1 MFLLKFRRKIGNR
14 RRRGGLRAGG
24 VSGVGGVV
32 AVIGAALIIGLGLMA
47 GGGAMTAAPAAA
59 LAQGQGQADGGDI
72 SVSRQGVENRFP
84 DGLRFY
90 IDAESSGSPIEE
102 IRVYVRKLGQSSRS
116 VYRPAKLKEGQS
128 VSWEAMFKS
137 QEGNEYIPTGTR
149 LSYYF
154 DIRTEDGGGLET
166 EPEITVYLNRGLEWE
181 SVSDG
186 LINVYYYRHNRQSEG
201 RAQAVLEVAADTYE
215 LMQPILGVELTEPM
229 NIVVYSDY
237 DDMRAALRP
246 SSQVAAEQLRTLGQ
260 AFTNERTLLVD
271 GSSDLFSGDNTLT
284 TAAHEFTHLL
294 VADAAGSAYRSIHTW
309 LNEGLAVYSEQN
321 PDSQFD
327 SFLNAAIA
335 SDSVPPLS
343 SLRTYAGTPRETLRN
358 YGVGHSVA
366 TYMVETYG
374 AGKMAA
380 LFAGVRE
387 TRNMERTL
395 ESVYGLTIH
404 ELDNEWRRSVGLGA
418 RDLATPAPPPLQA
431 IPTRRPTPPPA
442 PASDG
447 AQGESTPVAV
457 AAAGTPARPT
467 YTPRATYTP
476 LPAPTRRGG
485 GAALAPTDRGPSMP
499 AKDRGSGTQPPLGG
513 GGGCS
518 APAPTPGQLG
528 GGAAPET
535 ASLVLL
541 AAPAGLLALAALRR
555 RRGGGMEHGASK
567 PGLRTAPGE

>member
-1 MFLLKFRRKIGNR
+1 MFLLKFRLKIGNR

-24 VSGVGGVV
+24 GVA
-32 AVIGAALIIGLGLMA
+32 AVISAALIIGLGLIA
-47 GGGAMTAAPAAA
+47 GIAGGAGGGGAMTAAPAAA

-90 IDAESSGSPIEE
+90 IDAESGGSPIEE

-116 VYRPAKLKEGQS
+116 AYRVVEFEAGQA
-128 VSWEAMFKS
+128 VSGEALFKS
-137 QEGNEYIPTGTR
+137 QTANEYIPTGTR

-154 DIRTEDGGGLET
+154 DIRTEDEGGVET

-186 LINVYYYRHNRQSEG
+186 LINVYYYRHNGQSEG

-237 DDMRAALRP
+237 ADMRAALRP
-246 SSQVAAEQLRTLGQ
+246 SSQVAARQLRTLGQ
-260 AFTNERTLLVD
+260 AFANERSLLVD

-431 IPTRRPTPPPA
+431 IPTRRPTPTA
-442 PASDG
+442 TGAQGAGG

-485 GAALAPTDRGPSMP
+485 GAALAPTDRGPTDRGPSMP

-518 APAPTPGQLG
+518 APAPTPGQSG

-535 ASLVLL
+535 ASLALL

-555 RRGGGMEHGASK
+555 RRWRGD
-567 PGLRTAPGE
+567 

>member
-1 MFLLKFRRKIGNR
+1 MFLLKFRLKIGNR
-14 RRRGGLRAGG
+14 RRRGGLRAG
-24 VSGVGGVV
+24 VVAGVGGVV
-32 AVIGAALIIGLGLMA
+32 AVVGAALIIGLGLMA
-47 GGGAMTAAPAAA
+47 GGAGGGGAMTAAPAAA
-59 LAQGQGQADGGDI
+59 LAQGQGQVDGGDI
-72 SVSRQGVENRFP
+72 AVSRQGVENRFP

-90 IDAESSGSPIEE
+90 IDAESGGSPIEE

-116 VYRPAKLKEGQS
+116 AYRVVEFEAGQA
-128 VSWEAMFKS
+128 VSGEALFKS
-137 QEGNEYIPTGTR
+137 QTANEYIPTGTR

-154 DIRTEDGGGLET
+154 DIRTEDGGGVET

-186 LINVYYYRHNRQSEG
+186 LINVYYYRQDGQSEG

-246 SSQVAAEQLRTLGQ
+246 SSQVAARQLRTLGQ
-260 AFTNERTLLVD
+260 AFANERSLLVD

-387 TRNMERTL
+387 TRNMEKTL

-431 IPTRRPTPPPA
+431 IPTRRPTPTA
-442 PASDG
+442 TGAQGAGG

-518 APAPTPGQLG
+518 APAATPGQSG

-535 ASLVLL
+535 ASLALL
-541 AAPAGLLALAALRR
+541 AAPVGLLALAALRR
-555 RRGGGMEHGASK
+555 RRGRGD
-567 PGLRTAPGE
+567 

>member
-1 MFLLKFRRKIGNR
+1 MFLLKFRLKIGNR

-24 VSGVGGVV
+24 GVA
-32 AVIGAALIIGLGLMA
+32 AVIGAALIIGLGLIAGIAGGA
-47 GGGAMTAAPAAA
+47 GGGGGMTAA
-59 LAQGQGQADGGDI
+59 LAQGQADGGDI

-90 IDAESSGSPIEE
+90 IDAESGGSPIEE

-116 VYRPAKLKEGQS
+116 AYRVVEFEAGQA
-128 VSWEAMFKS
+128 VSGEALFKS
-137 QEGNEYIPTGTR
+137 QTANEYIPTGTR

-186 LINVYYYRHNRQSEG
+186 LINVYYYREDGQSEG

-237 DDMRAALRP
+237 ADMRAALRP
-246 SSQVAAEQLRTLGQ
+246 SSQVAARQLRTLGQ
-260 AFTNERTLLVD
+260 AFANERSLLVD

-431 IPTRRPTPPPA
+431 IPTRRPTPT
-442 PASDG
+442 AS
-447 AQGESTPVAV
+447 TVV

-476 LPAPTRRGG
+476 LPAPTSRGG

-499 AKDRGSGTQPPLGG
+499 AKDRGLGTQPPLGG

-518 APAPTPGQLG
+518 APAPGPGQSG
-528 GGAAPET
+528 GGVAPET
-535 ASLVLL
+535 ASLALL

-555 RRGGGMEHGASK
+555 RRCGGGIEHGASK
-567 PGLRTAPGE
+567 PGLRTAPGAMTAFCRDDDAAPQ

>member
-1 MFLLKFRRKIGNR
+1 MFLLKFRLKIGNR

-24 VSGVGGVV
+24 GVA
-32 AVIGAALIIGLGLMA
+32 AVISAALIIGLGLMA
-47 GGGAMTAAPAAA
+47 GGAGGGGAMTAAPA

-90 IDAESSGSPIEE
+90 IDAESGGSPIEE

-116 VYRPAKLKEGQS
+116 AYRVVEFEAGQA
-128 VSWEAMFKS
+128 VSGEALFKS
-137 QEGNEYIPTGTR
+137 QTANEYIPTGTR

-154 DIRTEDGGGLET
+154 DIRTEDGGGVET

-186 LINVYYYRHNRQSEG
+186 LINVYYYRHNGQSEG

-237 DDMRAALRP
+237 ADMRAALRP
-246 SSQVAAEQLRTLGQ
+246 SSQVAARQLRTLGQ
-260 AFTNERTLLVD
+260 AFANERSLLVD

-431 IPTRRPTPPPA
+431 IPTRRPTPTATVA
-442 PASDG
+442 PASG
-447 AQGESTPVAV
+447 EAQAESTPVA

-499 AKDRGSGTQPPLGG
+499 AKDRGSGTQPPYG

-518 APAPTPGQLG
+518 APAPGQSG

-535 ASLVLL
+535 ASLALL

-555 RRGGGMEHGASK
+555 RRWRGD
-567 PGLRTAPGE
+567 

>member
-1 MFLLKFRRKIGNR
+1 MFLLKFRLKIGNR
-14 RRRGGLRAGG
+14 RRRGSLRAGG
-24 VSGVGGVV
+24 VA
-32 AVIGAALIIGLGLMA
+32 AVIGAALIIGLGLIA
-47 GGGAMTAAPAAA
+47 GGAGGGGAMTAAPKPA
-59 LAQGQGQADGGDI
+59 LAQGQADGGDI

-90 IDAESSGSPIEE
+90 IDAESGGSPIAE

-116 VYRPAKLKEGQS
+116 AYRVVEFEAGQA
-128 VSWEAMFKS
+128 VSGEALFKS
-137 QEGNEYIPTGTR
+137 QTANEYIPTGTR

-154 DIRTEDGGGLET
+154 DIRTEDGGGVET

-186 LINVYYYRHNRQSEG
+186 LINVYYYRHNGQSEG

-246 SSQVAAEQLRTLGQ
+246 SSQVAARQLRTLGQ
-260 AFTNERTLLVD
+260 AFANERSLLVD

-431 IPTRRPTPPPA
+431 IPTRRPTPTATVA
-442 PASDG
+442 PASG
-447 AQGESTPVAV
+447 EAQAESTPVA

-485 GAALAPTDRGPSMP
+485 GAALAPADRGASPP
-499 AKDRGSGTQPPLGG
+499 GEADRGTTQVPDG

-518 APAPTPGQLG
+518 APAATPGQSG

-535 ASLVLL
+535 ASLALL

-555 RRGGGMEHGASK
+555 RRGRGD
-567 PGLRTAPGE
+567 

>member
-1 MFLLKFRRKIGNR
+1 MFLLKFRLKIGNR

-24 VSGVGGVV
+24 LAAIVSVV
-32 AVIGAALIIGLGLMA
+32 AVIGAALIIGLGLIA
-47 GGGAMTAAPAAA
+47 GGAGGGGAMTAAPA
-59 LAQGQGQADGGDI
+59 LAQGQAGGGDI
-72 SVSRQGVENRFP
+72 TVSRQGVENQFP
-84 DGLRFY
+84 SGLRFY
-90 IDAESSGSPIEE
+90 IDAESGGSPIEE

-116 VYRPAKLKEGQS
+116 AYRAVEFEAGES
-128 VSWEAMFKS
+128 VSGEYLLRS
-137 QEGNEYIPTGTR
+137 QTANEYIPTGTR

-154 DIRTEDGGGLET
+154 DIRTEDGGRLET

-186 LINVYYYRHNRQSEG
+186 LINVYYYRHNGQSEG

-237 DDMRAALRP
+237 DDMRDALRE
-246 SSQVAAEQLRTLGQ
+246 SSKVASEQLRTLGQ

-387 TRNMERTL
+387 TRNMEKTL

-431 IPTRRPTPPPA
+431 IPTRRPTPKPTVA
-442 PASDG
+442 PASG
-447 AQGESTPVAV
+447 EAQAESTPV

-485 GAALAPTDRGPSMP
+485 GAALAPADRGPSMP

-513 GGGCS
+513 GCS
-518 APAPTPGQLG
+518 APAPTPGQSG
-528 GGAAPET
+528 GGVAPET
-535 ASLVLL
+535 ASLALL

-555 RRGGGMEHGASK
+555 RRGRGD
-567 PGLRTAPGE
+567 

>member
-1 MFLLKFRRKIGNR
+1 MFLLKFRLKIRNR

-24 VSGVGGVV
+24 VADIVSVAAVV
-32 AVIGAALIIGLGLMA
+32 GAALIIGLGLMA
-47 GGGAMTAAPAAA
+47 GGAGGGGAMTAAPA
-59 LAQGQGQADGGDI
+59 LAQGQADGGGI

-90 IDAESSGSPIEE
+90 IDAESGGSPIEE

-116 VYRPAKLKEGQS
+116 AYRVVEFEAGQA
-128 VSWEAMFKS
+128 VSGEALFKS
-137 QEGNEYIPTGTR
+137 QTANEYIPTGTR

-201 RAQAVLEVAADTYE
+201 RAQAVLEVAADTYD

-237 DDMRAALRP
+237 DDMRDALRP
-246 SSQVAAEQLRTLGQ
+246 SSQVAARQLRTLGQ
-260 AFTNERTLLVD
+260 AFANERTLLVD

-431 IPTRRPTPPPA
+431 IPTRRPTPPASPS
-442 PASDG
+442 SDG
-447 AQGESTPVAV
+447 AQAASTPVA

-499 AKDRGSGTQPPLGG
+499 AEDRGLGTQPPLGG

-518 APAPTPGQLG
+518 APAPTPGQSG

-535 ASLVLL
+535 ASLALL

-555 RRGGGMEHGASK
+555 RLH
-567 PGLRTAPGE
+567 

>member
-1 MFLLKFRRKIGNR
+1 MTTAGRIAGRARRALSRMFLLKFRRKIGNR

-24 VSGVGGVV
+24 VAAIVSVV

-47 GGGAMTAAPAAA
+47 GGAGGGGAMTAA
-59 LAQGQGQADGGDI
+59 LAQGQGQGQAGGDI

-90 IDAESSGSPIEE
+90 IDAESGGSPIAE

-116 VYRPAKLKEGQS
+116 AYRVVEFEAGQA
-128 VSWEAMFKS
+128 VSGEAMFKS

-154 DIRTEDGGGLET
+154 DIRTEGGGRLET

-201 RAQAVLEVAADTYE
+201 RAQAVLEVAADTYD

-237 DDMRAALRP
+237 ADMRDALRE
-246 SSQVAAEQLRTLGQ
+246 SSKVASEQLRTLGQ

-387 TRNMERTL
+387 TRNMEKTL

-431 IPTRRPTPPPA
+431 IPTRRPTPTA
-442 PASDG
+442 TG

-499 AKDRGSGTQPPLGG
+499 AKDRGSGTQPPYG

-518 APAPTPGQLG
+518 APAPGQSG
-528 GGAAPET
+528 GGVAPET
-535 ASLVLL
+535 ASLALL

-555 RRGGGMEHGASK
+555 RRGRGD
-567 PGLRTAPGE
+567 

>member
-1 MFLLKFRRKIGNR
+1 MFLLKFRLKIGNR
-14 RRRGGLRAGG
+14 RRRGGLRAG
-24 VSGVGGVV
+24 VVAGVGGVV

-47 GGGAMTAAPAAA
+47 GMTGSAGGGAMTAAPAAA
-59 LAQGQGQADGGDI
+59 LAQGQGQAGGGI

-116 VYRPAKLKEGQS
+116 VYRPAELEEGQA
-128 VSWEAMFKS
+128 VSWEAWFHS
-137 QEGNEYIPTGTR
+137 RTRNEYIPTGTR

-154 DIRTEDGGGLET
+154 DIRTEDGGRLET
-166 EPEITVYLNRGLEWE
+166 EPEITVYLNLGLEWE

-186 LINVYYYRHNRQSEG
+186 LINVYYYRHNGQSEG

-237 DDMRAALRP
+237 DDMRDALRE
-246 SSQVAAEQLRTLGQ
+246 SSKVAARQLRTLGQ

-431 IPTRRPTPPPA
+431 IPTRRPTT
-442 PASDG
+442 PASPASGG
-447 AQGESTPVAV
+447 AQAESTPVA

-485 GAALAPTDRGPSMP
+485 GAALAPADRGPSP
-499 AKDRGSGTQPPLGG
+499 PEGGGVPQLPLGG

-518 APAPTPGQLG
+518 APAATQGQSG
-528 GGAAPET
+528 GGVAPET
-535 ASLVLL
+535 ASLALL

-555 RRGGGMEHGASK
+555 RRGRGD
-567 PGLRTAPGE
+567 

>member
-24 VSGVGGVV
+24 VAGVGGVV

-47 GGGAMTAAPAAA
+47 GGAGGGGAMTAAPA
-59 LAQGQGQADGGDI
+59 LAQGQGGGDDI
-72 SVSRQGVENRFP
+72 SISRQGVENQFP
-84 DGLRFY
+84 NGLRFY
-90 IDAESSGSPIEE
+90 IDAESGGSPIEE
-102 IRVYVRKLGQSSRS
+102 IRVYVRKLGQSNRS
-116 VYRPAKLKEGQS
+116 AYRAVEFEAGQS
-128 VSWEAMFKS
+128 VSGEYLLRS
-137 QEGNEYIPTGTR
+137 QTANEYIPTGTR

-154 DIRTEDGGGLET
+154 DIRTEDGGRLET
-166 EPEITVYLNRGLEWE
+166 EPEITVYLNLGLDWQ

-237 DDMRAALRP
+237 ADMRKALRK
-246 SSQVAAEQLRTLGQ
+246 SSEVAAEQLRTLGQ

-431 IPTRRPTPPPA
+431 IPTRRPTPPA
-442 PASDG
+442 SPASGG
-447 AQGESTPVAV
+447 AQAESTPV
-457 AAAGTPARPT
+457 AAGTPARPT

-485 GAALAPTDRGPSMP
+485 GAALAPADRGPSP
-499 AKDRGSGTQPPLGG
+499 PGEADRGTTQVLDG

-518 APAPTPGQLG
+518 APAATPEQSG
-528 GGAAPET
+528 GGVAPET
-535 ASLVLL
+535 ASLALL

-555 RRGGGMEHGASK
+555 RLH
-567 PGLRTAPGE
+567 

>member
-1 MFLLKFRRKIGNR
+1 MFLLKFRLKIGNR
-14 RRRGGLRAGG
+14 RRRGGLRA
-24 VSGVGGVV
+24 GGVV

-47 GGGAMTAAPAAA
+47 GGAGGGGAMTAAPA
-59 LAQGQGQADGGDI
+59 LAQGQAGGDI

-90 IDAESSGSPIEE
+90 IDAESGGSPIEE
-102 IRVYVRKLGQSSRS
+102 IRVYVRKLGQSNRS
-116 VYRPAKLKEGQS
+116 AYRAVEFEAGQS
-128 VSWEAMFKS
+128 VSGEYLLRS
-137 QEGNEYIPTGTR
+137 QTANEYIPTGTR

-154 DIRTEDGGGLET
+154 DIRTEDGGRLET
-166 EPEITVYLNRGLEWE
+166 EPEITVYLNLGLDWQ

-237 DDMRAALRP
+237 ADMRKALRK
-246 SSQVAAEQLRTLGQ
+246 SSEVAAEQLRTLGQ

-387 TRNMERTL
+387 TRNMEKTL

-431 IPTRRPTPPPA
+431 IPTRRPTPTVA
-442 PASDG
+442 PGAGG
-447 AQGESTPVAV
+447 AQAESTAV
-457 AAAGTPARPT
+457 AAAEGTPARPT

-485 GAALAPTDRGPSMP
+485 GAALAPADRGPSP
-499 AKDRGSGTQPPLGG
+499 PEGGGVPQLPLGG

-518 APAPTPGQLG
+518 APAATPGQSG

-535 ASLVLL
+535 ASLALL

-555 RRGGGMEHGASK
+555 RRGRGD
-567 PGLRTAPGE
+567 

>member
-24 VSGVGGVV
+24 VAAIVSVV
-32 AVIGAALIIGLGLMA
+32 AVIGAALIIGLGLIA
-47 GGGAMTAAPAAA
+47 GGAGGGGAMTAA
-59 LAQGQGQADGGDI
+59 LAQGQGQGQAGGDI

-90 IDAESSGSPIEE
+90 IDAESGGSPIAE

-116 VYRPAKLKEGQS
+116 AYRVVEFEAGQT
-128 VSWEAMFKS
+128 VSGEALFKS
-137 QEGNEYIPTGTR
+137 QTANEYIPTGTR

-186 LINVYYYRHNRQSEG
+186 LINVYYYREDGQSEG

-246 SSQVAAEQLRTLGQ
+246 SSQVAARQLRTLGQ
-260 AFTNERTLLVD
+260 AFANERSLLVD

-418 RDLATPAPPPLQA
+418 RDLAPPAPPPLQA
-431 IPTRRPTPPPA
+431 IPTRRPTPT
-442 PASDG
+442 AS
-447 AQGESTPVAV
+447 TVV
-457 AAAGTPARPT
+457 AAGTPA
-467 YTPRATYTP
+467 RATYTP

-485 GAALAPTDRGPSMP
+485 GAVLAPADRGPSMP
-499 AKDRGSGTQPPLGG
+499 AEVQGPGAQPPLGG

-518 APAPTPGQLG
+518 APAPGQGQSG

-535 ASLVLL
+535 ASLALL

-555 RRGGGMEHGASK
+555 RRED
-567 PGLRTAPGE
+567 

>member
-1 MFLLKFRRKIGNR
+1 MFLLMKFRRKIGNR

-24 VSGVGGVV
+24 V
-32 AVIGAALIIGLGLMA
+32 AAIIGAVLIIGLGLMAGMAGSA
-47 GGGAMTAAPAAA
+47 GGGAMTAAPA
-59 LAQGQGQADGGDI
+59 LAQGQAGGDI

-90 IDAESSGSPIEE
+90 IDAESGGSPIAE

-116 VYRPAKLKEGQS
+116 AYRVVEFEAGQA
-128 VSWEAMFKS
+128 VSGEALFKS
-137 QEGNEYIPTGTR
+137 QTANEYIPTGTR

-166 EPEITVYLNRGLEWE
+166 EPEITVYLNRGLEWQ

-186 LINVYYYRHNRQSEG
+186 LINVYYYRQDGQSEG

-246 SSQVAAEQLRTLGQ
+246 SSQVAARQLRTLGQ
-260 AFTNERTLLVD
+260 AFANERSLLVD

-294 VADAAGSAYRSIHTW
+294 VADAAGSAYSSIHTW

-327 SFLNAAIA
+327 NFLNAAIA

-343 SLRTYAGTPRETLRN
+343 SLRTYAGTPGETLRN

-431 IPTRRPTPPPA
+431 IPTRRPPPA
-442 PASDG
+442 AAAGG
-447 AQGESTPVAV
+447 AQAESTPVAV
-457 AAAGTPARPT
+457 AAVGTPARPT

-485 GAALAPTDRGPSMP
+485 GAALAPTDRGPMP
-499 AKDRGSGTQPPLGG
+499 PGGGAPGAQPPYG

-518 APAPTPGQLG
+518 APAPTPGQSG
-528 GGAAPET
+528 GGVAPET
-535 ASLVLL
+535 ASLALL

-555 RRGGGMEHGASK
+555 RRGD
-567 PGLRTAPGE
+567 